1 MKAKTSKRFLAYLID
16 IILIGIMLTMI
27 SDVLVNKNKMAQ
39 LNNQLNEVNEKKLN
53 EEIKLN
59 EVFKEYAII
68 TKQIDLENVILN
80 TITIVIILIYF
91 VFVPYYNDGQ
101 TLGSKLLNIRI
112 VTKDGSK
119 LTISK
124 LMLRN
129 FIINGLA
136 YMTIGLTFLY
146 LFSSLTYFILVSIL
160 GFIQLGLVITSVFMI
175 LYRRDKRGLQD
186 ILSETKII
194 ENK

>member
-27 SDVLVNKNKMAQ
+27 SDVLVDKNEMAQ

-68 TKQIDLENVILN
+68 TKQIDLENVMLN
-80 TITIVIILIYF
+80 TVTIVIILIYF

-101 TLGSKLLNIRI
+101 TLGLKLLNIRI
-112 VTKDGSK
+112 VTRDGSK

-146 LFSSLTYFILVSIL
+146 LFSSLIYFILVSIL
-160 GFIQLGLVITSVFMI
+160 GFIQLGLVIMSIFMI